1 VRYRYARVVLTGLR
15 ASDSVE
21 ERGILDFAFEPR
33 NSRGQNLARPI
44 ITLTTDY
51 GTSDHLVGVLKGVI
65 LSINPEVNIVD
76 ITHNVIAH
84 DVLDGALTIS
94 QAYRYFPPKTIH
106 MVDPS
111 VGTQRRPILVAG
123 DQHYFVAPDN
133 GVLSAIYDQSES
145 LFVWHITSE
154 HYFRQPVSNTFHGRD
169 IFAPV
174 AGWLSKN
181 WQTASFGE
189 QIEDFV
195 RFSIPKPKVN
205 GNSIKCIVL
214 KLDNFGNLITNLKGD
229 ETPALI
235 APDAKFTIRAGNA
248 EIKKLLPT
256 FASGAAGEPFAII
269 GSGGFLEL
277 SVNKGNAA
285 RVLGI
290 GRGAEVTVELG

>member
-1 VRYRYARVVLTGLR
+1 
-15 ASDSVE
+15 
-21 ERGILDFAFEPR
+21 
-33 NSRGQNLARPI
+33 LARPI

-51 GTSDHLVGVLKGVI
+51 GTSDHLVGVIKGVI
-65 LSINPEVNIVD
+65 LTINPEVSIVD

-106 MVDPS
+106 MVVVDPS

-145 LFVWHITSE
+145 LFAWHITAE

-205 GNSIKCIVL
+205 GNSIKCVVL
-214 KLDNFGNLITNLKGD
+214 KLDNFGNLITNLKGE
-229 ETPALI
+229 ETPALV
-235 APDAKFTIRAGNA
+235 APDGKFTIRAGNA

-269 GSGGFLEL
+269 GSGGYLEL
-277 SVNKGNAA
+277 CVNKGNAA

-290 GRGAEVTVELG
+290 GRGAEVTVELE